1 MDWEPII
8 VRVDR
13 VPSELG
19 FVSDVSD
26 LKGLLG
32 RMYWNWQGEVEISC
46 CFCVIVKRFLG
57 IAAMMASI
65 EGIEVS
71 RCKVDLLQRFA
82 DMN

>member
-1 MDWEPII
+1 MDWESII

-19 FVSDVSD
+19 FVSDISN

-32 RMYWNWQGEVEISC
+32 RMHWNWQNEVEISC

-57 IAAMMASI
+57 IAATKASI

-71 RCKVDLLQRFA
+71 WCKADLLQRFV